1 VFLPLCNLHC
11 TSRGRQCRVLGLLGT
26 RLSSP
31 RVTTLLCRAL
41 DHTSHLST
49 GGLVGT
55 RGRHPSRSRCC
66 IGSCTHRPQSRSTR
80 LLRFPLVCPNSSST
94 GCKVRRLTDRWNRTY
109 VHHRLSNSRS
119 CIGRSTCSL
128 RLCFGKL
135 CLRIPPAGRSMQLGN
150 DPGGP
155 EPTQPPAA
163 LSQGGACGP
172 AAVSWLGVGGWS
184 AERAGAKDFLNGPSR
199 AAHQARRADMKQG

>member
-1 VFLPLCNLHC
+1 M
-11 TSRGRQCRVLGLLGT
+11 GT

-66 IGSCTHRPQSRSTR
+66 IGNRTHRSQSRSTR
-80 LLRFPLVCPNSSST
+80 LLRFPPVCLSSSSS
-94 GCKVRRLTDRWNRTY
+94 GCKVRRSTGRWNRTY
-109 VHHRLSNSRS
+109 VRHRSSNSRS

-128 RLCFGKL
+128 RLCFGTL
-135 CLRIPPAGRSMQLGN
+135 CLRIPPAGRSMQLGI
-150 DPGGP
+150 DSEAP
-155 EPTQPPAA
+155 EPTQPPAV
-163 LSQGGACGP
+163 LSQGGECGP
-172 AAVSWLGVGGWS
+172 AAVS
-184 AERAGAKDFLNGPSR
+184 
-199 AAHQARRADMKQG
+199 